1 VQTLAGKRVLIT
13 GAASGIGKA
22 MAQRFAAERA
32 NLVLV
37 DLNEPQLLATASELE
52 RTGVNVHSYKLDV
65 TDGPGILALRERIHR
80 DTGGPIDVLVNNAGL
95 VFGGKFLEVP
105 LEKHMLTYRVNIES
119 LVAFT
124 HAFLGDLI
132 GRPDAHVVNTA
143 SASGFV
149 GLPLGSTY
157 ASSKWAVIG
166 FSESLALELD
176 RLGHRHVH
184 VTAACPSYVTTG
196 LFDGAKAP
204 LFTSLLTAEK
214 VADKVVR
221 AVLGNRMYVKTPWLI
236 AMTPMLKG
244 LLPFKMFY
252 LVASLLGV
260 NTSMTQWKGRGEKA

>member
-176 RLGHRHVH
+176 LLGHRHVH

>member
-1 VQTLAGKRVLIT
+1 MQTLAGKRVLIT

-166 FSESLALELD
+166 FSESLALEMDL
-176 RLGHRHVH
+176 LGHRHVH

-221 AVLGNRMYVKTPWLI
+221 AVLGNRMYVKTPWLV

-252 LVASLLGV
+252 VVASLLGV